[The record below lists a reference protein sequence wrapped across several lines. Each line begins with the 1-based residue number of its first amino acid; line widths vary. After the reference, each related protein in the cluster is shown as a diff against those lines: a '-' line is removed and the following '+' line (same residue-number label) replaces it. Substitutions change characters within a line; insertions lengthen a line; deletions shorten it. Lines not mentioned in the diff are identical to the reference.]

1 MAVIDEKEEMIN
13 ELQEELRLTKGEEE
27 ELLLEYHN

>member
-13 ELQEELRLTKGEEE
+13 ELQEELRLMKGEEE
-27 ELLLEYHN
+27 ELLLEYHS